1 MLYNQED
8 EEYKKRLEEAKQLR
22 QSAGM
27 ITNAEKNNKFVYD
40 DEYQSRLDE
49 AKKLRESVGMITHD
63 EKLEFPKIEDEE
75 SIVNEIDEMPNNE
88 IQEEIKTDINESMQE
103 NKTPTTISDRI
114 KDINNIKNNY
124 EETIQNNNQG
134 LKDLPKTAGMTA
146 RENIKNGNNILPS
159 NDNTDTITVNS
170 EELNDNIFQ
179 DIPGLLQNTWRGG
192 VNGLRQILNY
202 NENLLETTVPQYK
215 ERKEMQFL
223 TSPNVSVLEKWQYQ
237 SKNDM
242 FIPKAIRENIPV
254 VETNKQ
260 KEKIQNDINKTN
272 LEIQE
277 TASKMS
283 NEVTRKLA
291 LDIMPSIGQM
301 SVGTILSYADPALG
315 LGYFITSAGGSYY
328 DDGIQRGMSQ
338 EDALLYGTIMG
349 AMEGATEQIGL
360 NQFKKAGQGIKA
372 LVKGTGKE
380 GLKSLAKQETINSL
394 KDVFK
399 NYGIGIADNFIQEA
413 VIDPIQEATA
423 DLVDDKGDWD
433 GILQKMLSDG
443 IDGAIVAA
451 IVGGADVG
459 INSCISIVDKATN
472 GNTVTQ
478 DEYRKAIQDI
488 QQDGRIGIEQEIRD
502 SILYQTQNF
511 DKNTYYEAITD
522 NNGNINVIPV
532 KGTPIEN
539 VNQNININP
548 VVIKDNNTG
557 YFNVIDSNS
566 GLLLDS
572 HPYRTE
578 QEAEIGYNSL
588 ISNVDNATIKNINNR
603 VTQNVMEIQNK
614 IVEVNQQ
621 IENYAR
627 NLSENAQIQVQNNQ
641 TTNDTTL
648 QEKMNTTNSSD
659 NNIRSERIVNNN
671 FTDNVKQE
679 QLNIIQQTNPM
690 QDDYHTGIRTVDDI
704 KTFQEAYDTAK
715 QEATDGGWTEYA
727 SYPDI
732 TNEMIEEALNTG
744 KITVY
749 SSNTIKNGTFV
760 TPSYEQALEY
770 AGMDSRKVKSRVVN
784 VDDVAWINL
793 DEGQYAKI
801 KKDTVARFQLP
812 RSSNNTIIEQNSQN
826 SNTNSEKVA
835 KSSKIQYNENGI
847 QLGKKEYA
855 NVTSLINTNKP
866 NDTGIQSINL
876 SDYFYAYENNG
887 FDNNRIFL
895 RIKIEGN
902 EELINFIRK
911 DISNGN
917 IKGTEDTIRLL
928 ENYEGNGRRYNN
940 SDNATSQRRRT
951 DGQSNL
957 LHTRQVETERETNQG
972 RNNQESNRN
981 KSRIDNKSNVQYN
994 KNGIKLSKQEY
1005 ANVMSL
1011 ISTNK
1016 PTKFGKH
1023 YINSAD
1029 NFYVYY
1035 NNGFGNNTIL
1045 AKIPIE
1051 GNEARIKSIR
1061 EEIFNERVNQK
1072 GETSNTII
1080 QQLENER
1087 RRNNS
1092 NDAMSTRRRESEQ
1105 NDRLRARNVEEENQ
1119 TRGRRD
1125 SDEST
1130 RVKSEL
1136 NNKTNVENSNT
1147 SSFLYD
1153 NHGNKLSNEQQ
1164 ELFKDS
1170 KVRDKDGRLL
1180 VMYHGTEANVGIP
1193 KDSWF
1198 SVFDLDKAGS
1208 HGNMLGDGFYFTAD
1222 RSHAEQYAHMKGSI
1236 YETYLNIKNPLELQ
1250 YFSTGE
1256 LAYAIRNINPYI
1268 EADIYKRDGTIDGY
1282 KVREYLINN
1291 GYDGIHSGNTYVAF
1305 YPNQIKNI
1313 TNIKPTVESPDIRYD
1328 RINQIST
1335 NKNTNTE
1342 KVDNVIQ
1349 KELHNRIINAT
1360 LSKNSRKNTFLGIVS
1375 DKVANKIKSLFGID
1389 VKGRRHMITDYDIRH
1404 ILNQHGDEKTEKARG
1419 QIAVTKTDIEKI
1431 PDIINNY
1438 DSITKGTP
1446 NIDTL
1451 SKKKFNTIR
1460 YTKKY
1465 NDNITYVVEV
1475 IPSNNNQL
1483 NIKTMWK
1490 KEVKINKKNNSA
1502 RVSYDNNTLPY
1513 TSETKPSSSYS
1524 NDSITQNRQ
1533 EVKNEPYDERKAS
1546 DDREYYRQQKQNNYL
1561 SQITREQGA
1570 TYAQQSNA
1578 NKLIEDS
1585 IREIEE
1591 TGAWD
1596 NSIPVTK
1603 LTDIRKEIEK
1613 YLGFGIY
1620 KGHFRQQAYG
1630 IYNRQN
1636 DSIKVKEYKDIDT
1649 ILHET
1654 GHALDIGKRLN
1665 VDKTTIS
1672 DELIKAVDKHGG
1684 YENETRE
1691 VRLEEGFAE
1700 VIKTYAIRPDL
1711 ASSNYP
1717 NTVAILE
1724 GIRAQDKSFNDFI
1737 EKMQNMTYN
1746 YIHQSPGNR
1755 TLNSQSIGE
1764 RTDEVPRTARNIKET
1779 IAKAIYDKDYVL
1791 KETVNEFA
1799 KASGKSMKEV
1809 EPSKNA
1815 YILTRL
1821 ASGVQNKAISMISDG
1836 YIDLNG
1842 NKVMPGLNQLGEI
1855 LDNNPQRFNDLRAY
1869 LVASRDL
1876 DYKAKNLKTGL
1887 RTNDSKYVVN
1897 QFKNDKQIQK
1907 AAKVVYDTLDGVL
1920 KYATDNGLIS
1930 KETADSL
1937 KESNA
1942 FYVPFQRVLENDR
1955 GNQVGRR
1962 GAIAD
1967 IIRQRTGSEL
1977 DIKDVL
1983 ENVVTNSANIIQQVE
1998 NNNVLRALY
2007 KQGEEAGIKN
2017 KVFVEIP
2024 TPMKKV
2030 GTATLATWENELQK
2044 QGVDTT
2050 NLDLEKTIDI
2060 FAPNNKIDRQNLIT
2074 SFIDEN
2080 GKRVYLQFAS
2090 GTEDLFNSTMNLD
2103 KNANS
2108 QFLKIMRAMNM
2119 PLRYGATMANVGF
2132 AIPNMISDTAQA
2144 TIYSEAGFIPVVD
2157 NAIGVL
2163 DVLTATNK
2171 TVRDFMNR
2179 IRPEYAKRINNLY
2192 VIYQQTGA
2200 SSSTRMSQY
2209 RKSAQEIMGDVYGT
2223 SSKNLGINDKFR
2235 PLKNLL
2241 DVMTYIPELSESS
2254 TRFRVFERNYEN
2266 YKNKGGTEIDA
2277 RIKAAIES
2285 RDATQDFGRTGT
2297 ITREINQLIP
2307 FSAARVGSAYTFSEK
2322 ISANPKVVGAK
2333 IALLSVVAM
2342 AIKALGYDDD
2352 EIEELN
2358 QRKKDDNF
2366 VLKLGD
2372 TVVTIKK
2379 PQGILR
2385 SIVNLTEYI
2394 QDLVTGHIEEGKE
2407 AERLG
2412 EWLNNAIMDN
2422 MPADEVT
2429 GLVPNAVAPLIE
2441 NAINKDFYYN
2451 SDIVKD
2457 YDTDLPDYM
2466 QYYDYNSQL
2475 AIWLGKIFNYSPA
2488 KIDNLISGYFGG
2500 LGTTVTNLIDWLSGK
2515 LGFSVEEPNMGL
2527 EDGTIGKRFVVNVNE
2542 NSQSVDDVYSKQEE
2556 LTKKQ
2561 NGGTITEEETQE
2573 LEKIKEAVSKMAALN
2588 KQIKAIKQ
2596 DENMSGDEKAEKIR
2610 PLQEQKTD
2618 VARQALGKDP
2628 IYTENT
2634 DDLEALSFYPSRSEL
2649 SLNGRTL
2656 ELTEEMKKEYQDIAY
2671 EQYKKYEKQG
2681 LYSEEYLE
2689 KLKEKCKDIA
2699 KKKLMQKYKLQLK

>member
-1 MLYNQED
+1 MLS
-8 EEYKKRLEEAKQLR
+8 EEEKKRREQEFDSMFGNSNRISSNNIQEKEQEFDNIFGSKDNFLSEENGFISNQSEIKKQINNILNKPK
-22 QSAGM
+22 QEVEQG
-27 ITNAEKNNKFVYD
+27 TN
-40 DEYQSRLDE
+40 
-49 AKKLRESVGMITHD
+49 
-63 EKLEFPKIEDEE
+63 IEDKKQETATTSVKGGNKISGLPTPMGI
-75 SIVNEIDEMPNNE
+75 SIRE
-88 IQEEIKTDINESMQE
+88 
-103 NKTPTTISDRI
+103 
-114 KDINNIKNNY
+114 NIKNNQPTTTLADKKQQINSIKDNY
-124 EETIQNNNQG
+124 DDIVKSNNG
-134 LKDLPKTAGMTA
+134 LKEIPKTAGMKA
-146 RENIKNGNNILPS
+146 RENIKKGNNDILPS
-159 NDNTDTITVNS
+159 DSNTNIVNN
-170 EELNDNIFQ
+170 EELNNNIFQ
-179 DIPGLLQNTWRGG
+179 DVPGLLQNTWRGA
-192 VNGLRQILNY
+192 VNGTRQALNY
-202 NENLLETTVPQYK
+202 YINANEVVVPQY
-215 ERKEMQFL
+215 EEQTTRQFL
-223 TSPNVSVLEKWQYQ
+223 TSPKVSELEKWQYQ
-237 SKNDM
+237 SKNNT
-242 FIPKAIRENIPV
+242 FIPEGVRDIIPN
-254 VETNKQ
+254 VETNKG
-260 KEKIQNDINKTN
+260 KEKIQNDINQTN

-277 TASKMS
+277 TANKMS
-283 NEVTRKLA
+283 NSVTRKLA
-291 LDIMPSIGQM
+291 GDIMPSIGQM
-301 SVGTILSYADPALG
+301 SVGTILSYVNPALSI
-315 LGYFITSAGGSYY
+315 GYFISSAAGSYY
-328 DDGIQRGMSQ
+328 DDGIQRGMS
-338 EDALLYGTIMG
+338 EDDALLYATIMG
-349 AMEGATEQIGL
+349 AMEGATEHIGL
-360 NQFKKAGQGIKA
+360 NQFKKAGQGMKA
-372 LVKGTGKE
+372 LITGTGKE
-380 GLKSLAKQETINSL
+380 GLRNIAKEETINSL
-394 KDVFK
+394 KEVFK

-423 DLVDDKGDWD
+423 DIIDNKGEWD

-459 INSCISIVDKATN
+459 INSCVTVVDKVKN
-472 GNTVTQ
+472 GNNITQ
-478 DEYRKAIQDI
+478 DEYIQAINDI
-488 QQDGRIGIEQEIRD
+488 QQDGRISIEQQIQK
-502 SILYQTQNF
+502 SINSQVQNF
-511 DKNTYYEAITD
+511 NKNTYYEAVTD
-522 NNGNINVIPV
+522 SDGNLSVIPV
-532 KGTPIEN
+532 KGTAIEN
-539 VNQNININP
+539 INQNINVSP
-548 VVIKDNNTG
+548 VIIKDNNTG
-557 YFNVIDSNS
+557 YFNVIDGNS
-566 GLLLDS
+566 GLVLDT
-572 HPYRTE
+572 HPYFTE
-578 QEAEIGYNSL
+578 QEAKAGYNRL

-603 VTQNVMEIQNK
+603 VIQNVMEIQNK
-614 IVEVNQQ
+614 IVEVNQEL
-621 IENYAR
+621 ENYAR
-627 NLSENAQIQVQNNQ
+627 NLNENAQIQLKNNQ

-648 QEKMNTTNSSD
+648 QEKINTTNSSD
-659 NNIRSERIVNNN
+659 NNNIRSDRIVKNNSIESI
-671 FTDNVKQE
+671 KQE

-690 QDDYHTGIRTVDDI
+690 QDDYHTGIRTINDI
-704 KTFQEAYDTAK
+704 KTFQEAYDIAK

-732 TNEMIEEALNTG
+732 TNEMIDNALKSG

-749 SSNTIKNGTFV
+749 SSNTIKNGIFV

-770 AGMDSRKVKSRVVN
+770 AGNDSSKVKSKVVN

-801 KKDTVARFQLP
+801 KKVDVARLQLP
-812 RSSNNTIIEQNSQN
+812 GSINSINNNIQQNPQN
-826 SNTNSEKVA
+826 VNNKKVA
-835 KSSKIQYNENGI
+835 KSPKIQYNENGI
-847 QLGKKEYA
+847 QLGKREYA

-866 NDTGIQSINL
+866 NDTGIQFISS
-876 SDYFYAYENNG
+876 SDYFYVYENNG
-887 FDNNRIFL
+887 FDNNNIIAKIEINGNEDL
-895 RIKIEGN
+895 IKIVRRRIENGTF
-902 EELINFIRK
+902 ERTGTLIGATKEYR
-911 DISNGN
+911 
-917 IKGTEDTIRLL
+917 R
-928 ENYEGNGRRYNN
+928 NGRRFNN
-940 SDNATSQRRRT
+940 RNNVISQGKRT
-951 DGQSNL
+951 DRQTTGLYNRHVGQNEV
-957 LHTRQVETERETNQG
+957 TKQG
-972 RNNQESNRN
+972 RNNQESNRV
-981 KSRIDNKSNVQYN
+981 KSDLNNKSNVQYN

-1011 ISTNK
+1011 IDTYK
-1016 PTKFGKH
+1016 PTKLGKH
-1023 YINSAD
+1023 YINSAN

-1092 NDAMSTRRRESEQ
+1092 NNTMSTRRSESGQ
-1105 NDRLRARNVEEENQ
+1105 NDRLRTRNVEEENQ
-1119 TRGRRD
+1119 TRGRRN

-1130 RVKSEL
+1130 RAKSEL

-1164 ELFKDS
+1164 ELFRDS
-1170 KVRDKDGRLL
+1170 KVRDKEGRLL

-1198 SVFDLDKAGS
+1198 SIFDLDKAGS
-1208 HGNMLGDGFYFTAD
+1208 HGSMLGDGFYFTAD

-1250 YFSTGE
+1250 NFSTGE
-1256 LAYAIRNINPYI
+1256 LTYAIRNINPYV

-1313 TNIKPTVESPDIRYD
+1313 TNIKPTAENPDIRYE
-1328 RINQIST
+1328 RT
-1335 NKNTNTE
+1335 
-1342 KVDNVIQ
+1342 
-1349 KELHNRIINAT
+1349 
-1360 LSKNSRKNTFLGIVS
+1360 
-1375 DKVANKIKSLFGID
+1375 
-1389 VKGRRHMITDYDIRH
+1389 
-1404 ILNQHGDEKTEKARG
+1404 
-1419 QIAVTKTDIEKI
+1419 
-1431 PDIINNY
+1431 
-1438 DSITKGTP
+1438 
-1446 NIDTL
+1446 
-1451 SKKKFNTIR
+1451 
-1460 YTKKY
+1460 
-1465 NDNITYVVEV
+1465 
-1475 IPSNNNQL
+1475 
-1483 NIKTMWK
+1483 
-1490 KEVKINKKNNSA
+1490 NKKNNFKENKLLSKQNDTKDKGGSVTGA
-1502 RVSYDNNTLPY
+1502 ENS
-1513 TSETKPSSSYS
+1513 TSQFNPEPPSS
-1524 NDSITQNRQ
+1524 NSITKNPQ
-1533 EVKNEPYDERKAS
+1533 EVKNEPYDERKTS
-1546 DDREYYRQQKQNNYL
+1546 NDRDYYRQQKQNSYL
-1561 SQITREQGA
+1561 SQIVPEQGS
-1570 TYAQQSNA
+1570 TNAQQSNS

-1596 NSIPVTK
+1596 NSIPVTR

-1630 IYNRQN
+1630 IYNKQN
-1636 DSIKVKEYKDIDT
+1636 DSIRVKEYKDIDT

-1654 GHALDIGKRLN
+1654 GHALDIGNRIN
-1665 VDKTTIS
+1665 VDKSTIS

-1700 VIKTYAIRPDL
+1700 VIRTYAIRPDL
-1711 ASSNYP
+1711 ATSEYP
-1717 NTVAILE
+1717 KTTTILM
-1724 GIRAQDKSFNDFI
+1724 GIREENESFNNFI
-1737 EKMQNMTYN
+1737 SKIQDMTYN
-1746 YIHQSPGNR
+1746 YIHQNPENR
-1755 TLNSQSIGE
+1755 TLNIQSIGK
-1764 RTDEVPRTARNIKET
+1764 RTDEAPRTARSIKES
-1779 IAKAIYDKDYVL
+1779 IAKNIYDTDYVL
-1791 KETVNEFA
+1791 KETVKEFA
-1799 KASGKSMKEV
+1799 KASGKSIKDI
-1809 EPSKNA
+1809 EPSRNA
-1815 YILTRL
+1815 LILTRL

-1842 NKVMPGLNQLGEI
+1842 DKVMPGLNQLGEI

-1962 GAIAD
+1962 GSVVD
-1967 IIRQRTGSEL
+1967 IIRKRTGSEL

-2007 KQGEEAGIKN
+2007 LQGEEAGIKN
-2017 KVFVEIP
+2017 KVFTEIT

-2080 GKRVYLQFAS
+2080 GKRVYLQFAE
-2090 GTEDLFNSTMNLD
+2090 GTEDLFYSIMNLD
-2103 KNANS
+2103 RKTNS
-2108 QFLKIMRAMNM
+2108 KLLKIMSALNM

-2132 AIPNMISDTAQA
+2132 AIPNMVSDTIQA
-2144 TIYSEAGFIPVVD
+2144 TIYSKAGYIPIVNNVL
-2157 NAIGVL
+2157 GVL

-2171 TVRDFMNR
+2171 SVKNFMNKVA
-2179 IRPEYAKRINNLY
+2179 PQYAKKINDLY
-2192 VIYQQTGA
+2192 AIYQQTGA

-2209 RKSAQEIMGDVYGT
+2209 RRSTQEIMGDVYGT
-2223 SSKNLGINDKFR
+2223 SSKNLGIDDKLL
-2235 PLKNLL
+2235 PLKNFL
-2241 DVMTYIPELSESS
+2241 DFLTFASETGENA
-2254 TRFRVFERNYEN
+2254 TRFEVFKRNYEEARGDN
-2266 YKNKGGTEIDA
+2266 RNKFKTKIKRKLYSLIGEDYDSLFKGGTELDA
-2277 RIKAAIES
+2277 RIEAAIES
-2285 RDATQDFGRTGT
+2285 RDATQDFGRSGH
-2297 ITREINQLIP
+2297 ITKEVNKLIP
-2307 FSAARVGSAYTFSEK
+2307 FSAARVGSIYTFGEK
-2322 ISANPKVVGAK
+2322 ISANPKIIGAR
-2333 IALLSVVAM
+2333 IALLTVIAM
-2342 AIKALGYDDD
+2342 TINAMGYDDD

-2366 VLKLGD
+2366 VLKIGD

-2385 SIVNLTEYI
+2385 SIINLTEYI

-2407 AERLG
+2407 TERLG

-2429 GLVPNAVAPLIE
+2429 GLVPNPVAPLIE
-2441 NAINKDFYYN
+2441 NKMNRDFYYN
-2451 SDIVKD
+2451 TDIVKD

-2500 LGTTVTNLIDWLSGK
+2500 LGTTVTNIIDWLSGK

-2527 EDGTIGKRFVVNVNE
+2527 EDNTIGKRFVVNVNE

-2573 LEKIKEAVSKMAALN
+2573 LEKIKESVSKMAALN

-2596 DENMSGDEKAEKIR
+2596 DANMSGDEKAEQIR

-2618 VARQALGKDP
+2618 VARQALGKEP

-2634 DDLEALSFYPSRSEL
+2634 EDLEALSFYPSRSTL
-2649 SLNGRTL
+2649 SLDGKTL

-2671 EQYKKYEKQG
+2671 EQYKKYESQG
-2681 LYSEEYLE
+2681 IYSADFLE
-2689 KLKEKCKDIA
+2689 SLKSKCKDIA